1 MYAKVNELR
10 LQEKKIK
17 TRIKQKQKKMKNTES
32 QIVTRTLCYLYLI

>member
-17 TRIKQKQKKMKNTES
+17 TRIKQKQKKKKNTES